1 MATHRETGD
10 ASIQE
15 VATEGN
21 WAVAIQSGL
30 ISEHSVPEDD
40 TNAVLRPP

>member
-1 MATHRETGD
+1 MGVATHTETGD

-21 WAVAIQSGL
+21 RGL
-30 ISEHSVPEDD
+30 LASL
-40 TNAVLRPP
+40 A